1 MLELRPTLLQK
12 VLVQG
17 DLLEKAL
24 GGGVIVPLLIAPVFF
39 TSLVDAGVNVG
50 HEKTDGFLDGGL

>member
-1 MLELRPTLLQK
+1 MLELRPTPLQK
-12 VLVQG
+12 VLVQA

-39 TSLVDAGVNVG
+39 TSLVDAGVNIG